1 MTISKNTLCIDGVYK
16 FTMRAPSI
24 LGATLNGWKV
34 IGMVSWDA
42 IAGNISIDLA
52 TRHSSIVIDVNNTML
67 VPINPANCKWV
78 MISKDSVIEYI
89 AFEYIES
96 FTSDVGYVVTITG
109 VVDTDLEVNALRQLL
124 SSNGYKDFQ
133 LTTTGK

>member
-1 MTISKNTLCIDGVYK
+1 MATSNNTLCIDGVYK

-67 VPINPANCKWV
+67 VPINPVNCKWV